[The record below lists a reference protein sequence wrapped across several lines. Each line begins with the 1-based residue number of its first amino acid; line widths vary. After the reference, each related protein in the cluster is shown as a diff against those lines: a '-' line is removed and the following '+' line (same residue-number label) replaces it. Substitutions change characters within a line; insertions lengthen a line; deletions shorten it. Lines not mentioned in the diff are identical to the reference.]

1 MLKESQLVS
10 IFCEIDDFCK
20 ELDKN
25 MSQLQLTGPSKGRRG
40 PACCLSISEI
50 MTVQILFQMVGYR
63 NFKTFYTS
71 FLQIYWKQYFP
82 RLPSYQRF
90 VELTHRALYP
100 LTLFAQL
107 KSGKKT
113 GIYYIDGSCLPVCH
127 LKRSK
132 RNKIFR
138 EIAQYGRTSVG
149 WFFGLK
155 IHLVINNLGEMIAF
169 KITRGNVHDGAAA
182 KSLLL
187 SLEGLAFGDKG
198 YIGKKLFDEL
208 LKNGLKLITRKRKN
222 MKEKLLVND
231 YEKQLLN
238 QRNLIETVFDCLKH
252 KYHVWHTRHRSIINA
267 MTNLIAALA
276 AYAIE
281 PLKVSAF
288 KLLEKQMPVIAQ
300 SYKTPN

>member
-1 MLKESQLVS
+1 MIKEHQLVS

-20 ELDKN
+20 ELEKN
-25 MSQLQLTGPSKGRRG
+25 MSQSLLTGPNKGKRG
-40 PACCLSISEI
+40 PSCCLSISEI
-50 MTVQILFQMVGYR
+50 MTIQILFQMVGYR
-63 NFKTFYTS
+63 NFKTFYTG
-71 FLQIYWKQYFP
+71 FLQIYWIKYFP
-82 RLPSYQRF
+82 KLPTYQRF
-90 VELTHRALYP
+90 VELTSRALFA
-100 LTLFAQL
+100 LTIFTQFN
-107 KSGKKT
+107 SGKKT

-132 RNKIFR
+132 RNKVFK

-155 IHLVINNLGEMIAF
+155 VHLVINNLGALIAF
-169 KITRGNVHDGAAA
+169 KITKGNVSDSSVAG
-182 KSLLL
+182 SLLS

-208 LKNGLKLITRKRKN
+208 FKKGLKLITRKRKN
-222 MKEKLLVND
+222 MKEKLVLND

-267 MTNLIAALA
+267 MTNLVAALA
-276 AYAIE
+276 AYTIE
-281 PLKVSAF
+281 PLVLSAF
-288 KLLEKQMPVIAQ
+288 KPLEQHVPTISQ
-300 SYKTPN
+300 N

>member
-1 MLKESQLVS
+1 MIQERQLVS

-288 KLLEKQMPVIAQ
+288 KLLEKQIPVIAQ

>member
-1 MLKESQLVS
+1 MIQERQLVS

-149 WFFGLK
+149 WFFGLR

-288 KLLEKQMPVIAQ
+288 KLPEKQMPVIAQ

>member
-132 RNKIFR
+132 RNKVFR

-222 MKEKLLVND
+222 MKETLLVND

>member
-1 MLKESQLVS
+1 MIKEQQLVS

-20 ELDKN
+20 ELEKN
-25 MSQLQLTGPSKGRRG
+25 ISQSLLTSQNKGKRG
-40 PACCLSISEI
+40 PTCCLSISEI

-71 FLQIYWKQYFP
+71 FLQIYWGKYFP
-82 RLPSYQRF
+82 KLPSYQRF
-90 VELTHRALYP
+90 VELTSRS
-100 LTLFAQL
+100 LFALTIFTQF

-132 RNKIFR
+132 RNKVFK

-149 WFFGLK
+149 WFFGFK
-155 IHLVINNLGEMIAF
+155 VHLVINNLGELIAF
-169 KITRGNVHDGAAA
+169 KITRGSISDSSVAG
-182 KSLLL
+182 SLLS

-208 LKNGLKLITRKRKN
+208 FKNGLKLITRKRKN
-222 MKEKLLVND
+222 MKEKLSLND

-276 AYAIE
+276 AYTIE
-281 PLKVSAF
+281 PLVLSAF
-288 KLLEKQMPVIAQ
+288 KPIKQQAPALTL
-300 SYKTPN
+300 S

>member
-1 MLKESQLVS
+1 MIQERQLVS

-40 PACCLSISEI
+40 PAWCLSISEI

-132 RNKIFR
+132 RNKVFR

-208 LKNGLKLITRKRKN
+208 LKNGLKLITRKLIILTKN
-222 MKEKLLVND
+222 KLFN
-231 YEKQLLN
+231 E
-238 QRNLIETVFDCLKH
+238 LKIIFN
-252 KYHVWHTRHRSIINA
+252 KSI
-267 MTNLIAALA
+267 
-276 AYAIE
+276 
-281 PLKVSAF
+281 
-288 KLLEKQMPVIAQ
+288 
-300 SYKTPN
+300 

>member
-1 MLKESQLVS
+1 MIQEHQLVS

-25 MSQLQLTGPSKGRRG
+25 MSQLQLTGPTKGQRG

-50 MTVQILFQMVGYR
+50 MVVQVLFQMVGYR
-63 NFKTFYTS
+63 NFKTFYTG
-71 FLQIYWKQYFP
+71 FLQTYWKQYFP
-82 RLPSYQRF
+82 KLPSYQRF

-100 LTLFAQL
+100 LTLFSQF

-132 RNKIFR
+132 RNKVFK
-138 EIAQYGRTSVG
+138 EIAEYGRTSVG

-155 IHLVINNLGEMIAF
+155 IHLVINNLGELIAF
-169 KITRGNVHDGAAA
+169 KITRGNVHDGSAA
-182 KSLLL
+182 KSLLS
-187 SLEGLAFGDKG
+187 SLDGLAFGDKG

-222 MKEKLLVND
+222 MKEKLLVTD

-252 KYHVWHTRHRSIINA
+252 KYHIWHTRHRSIVNA
-267 MTNLIAALA
+267 LVNLMAALA
-276 AYAIE
+276 AYTIE
-281 PLKVSAF
+281 PLKLSAF
-288 KLLEKQMPVIAQ
+288 KLLEKKMPVITQ
-300 SYKTPN
+300 S